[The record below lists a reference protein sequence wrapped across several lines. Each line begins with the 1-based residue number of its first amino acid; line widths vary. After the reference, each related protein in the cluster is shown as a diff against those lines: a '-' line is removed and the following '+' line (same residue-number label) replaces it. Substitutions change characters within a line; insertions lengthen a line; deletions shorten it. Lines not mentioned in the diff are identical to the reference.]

1 VLALWPTSTPQITEK
16 DSSSK
21 SQRSS
26 VTVCVAAT
34 NPEKESGSQRV
45 QRKEALMDENLPEE
59 YRIELAKA
67 FVNDLFAKVKPC
79 AAMET

>member
-1 VLALWPTSTPQITEK
+1 M
-16 DSSSK
+16 
-21 SQRSS
+21 
-26 VTVCVAAT
+26 
-34 NPEKESGSQRV
+34 